1 MGKRVLVVDDDPGIQ
16 GALQAALELEDY
28 EVDVAENGL
37 VALEKLTQA
46 TAFPDLLLLDLM
58 MPKMDGHD
66 LVVELQKRGWHKS
79 FPILLITADMQ
90 AKQKMKDMPIQG
102 FIAKPFDL
110 VAFLDKVEELLNL
123 GCA

>member
-28 EVDVAENGL
+28 EVDIAGNGL
-37 VALEKLTQA
+37 IALEKLTQA

-58 MPKMDGHD
+58 MPQMDGHD
-66 LVVELQKRGWHKS
+66 LVVELQKRGWHKF
-79 FPILLITADMQ
+79 FPILLITADIQ

-102 FIAKPFDL
+102 YIGKPFEL
-110 VAFLDKVEELLNL
+110 ATFLNKVEELLT
-123 GCA
+123 A